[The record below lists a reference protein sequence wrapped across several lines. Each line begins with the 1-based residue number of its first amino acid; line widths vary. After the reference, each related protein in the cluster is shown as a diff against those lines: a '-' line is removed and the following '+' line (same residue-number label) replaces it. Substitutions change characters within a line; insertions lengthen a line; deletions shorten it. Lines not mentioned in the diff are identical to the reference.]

1 MTKIGLNLM
10 IANLGKSMME
20 IWQFTFRLP
29 KLQARNDKG
38 LTQGQLSKK
47 TGVDVQ
53 RLSKYERGVLVPTT
67 EVIVKISDA
76 LGVSLD
82 YLLKNGKS
90 TIVGQIRDAELLK
103 QVISADSLPEKD
115 RDILKEILEAFI
127 KKHRFEEL
135 AAK

>member
-1 MTKIGLNLM
+1 MAKKAIDSSKFPELS
-10 IANLGKSMME
+10 A
-20 IWQFTFRLP
+20 
-29 KLQARNDKG
+29 KLKQARTQSG

-76 LGVSLD
+76 LGVSID
-82 YLLKNGKS
+82 YLLKNGKN
-90 TIVGQIRDAELLK
+90 TIVGQLKDAELLNHVV
-103 QVISADSLPEKD
+103 QIDELPDKD
-115 RDILKEILEAFI
+115 RGILKEVLQAFI

-135 AAK
+135 AIK